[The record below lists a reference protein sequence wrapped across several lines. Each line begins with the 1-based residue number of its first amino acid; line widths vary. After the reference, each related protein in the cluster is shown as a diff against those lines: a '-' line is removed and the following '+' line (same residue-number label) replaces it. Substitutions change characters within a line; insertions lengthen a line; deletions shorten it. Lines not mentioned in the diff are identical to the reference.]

1 MKRLGGVDLND
12 KEVVKAKLEAFIAEM
27 QAKKNDPGA
36 NSGYYITT
44 ARTYLKESGN
54 EVTMRVRIQAIEDEI
69 YAINK
74 PQSHSPGEIRRS
86 SSCLQPMNKLLL
98 ALVVAFAP
106 MLSAIGDASPR
117 GRLSLNK
124 GWLFHQGDIP
134 FPEVTGHTM
143 TYQSA
148 KAGAALGAAAQAFD
162 DTGWSEVDL
171 PHDWASHSPI
181 SKYANIA
188 QGYRE
193 RGFGWYRR
201 HFQVD
206 PADRGKHFELQF
218 DGVSTHCTVWVNGT
232 VVHRNW
238 CGYTSF
244 SADITPLLKYGDE
257 FNSVAVRVD
266 AEAQEGWWYEGAGI
280 YRHTWLV
287 KRSPVHIVTDGVFTQ
302 PLRAP
307 DGKWSIPAEVTIAN
321 SGGKHA
327 KPKVEVTLLDPEGK
341 PVGTASQSC
350 EVAALGGATAKLTL
364 AVKNPRLWSVDSPTM
379 YSVKTVLKDG
389 DSVLDET
396 VTPAGF
402 RTLRFDAA
410 TGFYLNDKPL
420 KIQGVCVHQEHAGV
434 GVAMPD
440 SMWEFR
446 VRKLKEMG
454 VNAIRCSHHPP
465 AAEFLQVCDRLGML
479 VMDEARNFKTS
490 PEYIRQLE
498 WMVRRD
504 RNHPSVFM
512 WSVFN
517 EEPFQGTE
525 VGYEMTRR
533 LVAAVKRLDTT
544 RPVTAAMS
552 GGYLTPLNVSHAVDV
567 MGFNYHQ
574 KEYDAFH
581 KLYPNLPI
589 LRSEDTSGFIT
600 RGEYESNM
608 EKQTADSRDTYAAR
622 WGATHRD
629 GWKKI
634 AERPF
639 IAGGFVWTGFDYAGE
654 PTPFEWPSA
663 SSSSGIYDLCG
674 FPKSAFF
681 IHQAH
686 WRKDKDVLEVIPH
699 WNWPGREG
707 QSIRVMALSNADTVE
722 LFLNGKSLGE
732 KPVDPIDMVEWD
744 VTYEPG
750 VLLAVGK
757 KHGCEVSR
765 KLVETTGD
773 ADSLELVPDRNTI
786 SGDGRDAMPVTV
798 RAVDAKGREVPTAM
812 NPVKFSLQGGAD
824 IIGLGNGDPRCH
836 EPQKGNQRSLFNG
849 LAQVILQTR
858 EGASGSLTLRA
869 ESAGLA
875 PAELKIPIRAAPS
888 PPSFP
893 TARYEQRIERG
904 WKASPGFASKPDP
917 LIKFDSNDMNTWA
930 TVTPGTPLVRS
941 GGPWSA
947 FSASFEPFAN
957 MQRDGG
963 VLAFRG
969 ILGKAEVWIDGKLA
983 ATKAEFDDPP
993 LVAPFLSGN
1002 TKRSVR
1008 ILFESDADKP
1018 VGFTA
1023 PISVV
1028 PAVPKAFNA
1037 QGEMV
1042 GEVTPNSALLQSRLT
1057 AIPGPELDAD
1067 GDIPGI
1073 AGQARFEWSEYENFT
1088 KSQLTP
1094 SIEAQADS
1102 DFIIRSRLADL
1113 QPGTRYF
1120 YRLVFEDGRK
1130 GATRSFKTLDPEAKG
1145 VSFTIGSC
1153 MNYLAFTTG
1162 VSNGGGPV
1170 TASEEDKQLG
1180 YPSFV
1185 AMQKLNPDFFIG
1197 AGDVVYYSFPLDAP
1211 AKTLPGMRKKWH
1223 EQFRFPRMAEFFT
1236 STPTYWLK
1244 DDHDFRFDDADQSG
1258 DKPPLASTGMS
1269 IFREQMPI
1277 HPAGDQSTPNYR
1289 TLRISKDV
1297 QLWFLEGRDHRSDN
1311 KSLDGPAK
1319 SLWGAAQRE
1328 WLERTL
1334 AASAAKWKILI
1345 SPTPMVGPDR
1355 ASKSDNHTNHA
1366 GFRAEADSFF
1376 AWLQKKDIKNVLI
1389 LCGDRHWQYHSVH
1402 PTGVEE
1408 FSVGA
1413 LNDENSIKGL
1423 KPGDPKSTD
1432 PDSLVKQLYQYTE
1445 PTGGFVHVT
1454 ANPDSTLKI
1463 QFFDDRGVPL
1473 HELTKK

>member
-1 MKRLGGVDLND
+1 
-12 KEVVKAKLEAFIAEM
+12 
-27 QAKKNDPGA
+27 
-36 NSGYYITT
+36 
-44 ARTYLKESGN
+44 
-54 EVTMRVRIQAIEDEI
+54 
-69 YAINK
+69 
-74 PQSHSPGEIRRS
+74 
-86 SSCLQPMNKLLL
+86 MNKLLL
-98 ALVVAFAP
+98 ALLVAFAP

-1002 TKRSVR
+1002 TNRSVR

-1258 DKPPLASTGMS
+1258 DKPPLASTGIS

>member
-1 MKRLGGVDLND
+1 
-12 KEVVKAKLEAFIAEM
+12 
-27 QAKKNDPGA
+27 
-36 NSGYYITT
+36 
-44 ARTYLKESGN
+44 
-54 EVTMRVRIQAIEDEI
+54 
-69 YAINK
+69 
-74 PQSHSPGEIRRS
+74 
-86 SSCLQPMNKLLL
+86 MNKLLL

-420 KIQGVCVHQEHAGV
+420 KIQGVCVHQDHAGV

>member
-1 MKRLGGVDLND
+1 
-12 KEVVKAKLEAFIAEM
+12 
-27 QAKKNDPGA
+27 
-36 NSGYYITT
+36 
-44 ARTYLKESGN
+44 
-54 EVTMRVRIQAIEDEI
+54 
-69 YAINK
+69 
-74 PQSHSPGEIRRS
+74 
-86 SSCLQPMNKLLL
+86 MNKLLL
-98 ALVVAFAP
+98 ALLVAFAP
-106 MLSAIGDASPR
+106 MLSAIGDATPR

-420 KIQGVCVHQEHAGV
+420 KIQGVCVHQDHAGV

-1002 TKRSVR
+1002 TNRSVR

-1028 PAVPKAFNA
+1028 PAVPKALNA

>member
-98 ALVVAFAP
+98 ALLVAFAP

-420 KIQGVCVHQEHAGV
+420 KIQGVCVHQDHAGV

-1002 TKRSVR
+1002 TNRSVR

-1463 QFFDDRGVPL
+1463 QYFDDRGVPL

>member
-98 ALVVAFAP
+98 ALLVAFAP
-106 MLSAIGDASPR
+106 MLSAIGDAAPR

-1002 TKRSVR
+1002 TNRSVR

>member
-12 KEVVKAKLEAFIAEM
+12 KEVVKAKLEALIAEM

-396 VTPAGF
+396 VAPAGF

-707 QSIRVMALSNADTVE
+707 QSIRVMPLSNADTVE
-722 LFLNGKSLGE
+722 FFLNGKSLGE
-732 KPVDPIDMVEWD
+732 KSVDPIDMVEWD

-875 PAELKIPIRAAPS
+875 PAELKIPIRAAPA

-1002 TKRSVR
+1002 TNRSVR

>member
-98 ALVVAFAP
+98 ALLVAFAP

-983 ATKAEFDDPP
+983 ATKAEFDDAP

>member
-1 MKRLGGVDLND
+1 MKR
-12 KEVVKAKLEAFIAEM
+12 I
-27 QAKKNDPGA
+27 
-36 NSGYYITT
+36 
-44 ARTYLKESGN
+44 
-54 EVTMRVRIQAIEDEI
+54 
-69 YAINK
+69 
-74 PQSHSPGEIRRS
+74 
-86 SSCLQPMNKLLL
+86 LL
-98 ALVVAFAP
+98 AFLVAFAP
-106 MLSAIGDASPR
+106 MLPAIGDASPR
-117 GRLSLNK
+117 ERLSFNK

-134 FPEVTGHTM
+134 FPEVKGHTM

-148 KAGAALGAAAQAFD
+148 KAGAASGAAAQAFD
-162 DTGWSEVDL
+162 DTGWTEVDL

-181 SKYANIA
+181 SKDANIA

-201 HFQVD
+201 HFQID
-206 PADRGKHFELQF
+206 PAERGKHLELQF
-218 DGVSTHCTVWVNGT
+218 DGISTHCTVWVNGT

-244 SADITPLLKYGDE
+244 SVDITPFVKFGDE
-257 FNSVAVRVD
+257 FNTVVVRVD

-287 KRSPVHIVTDGVFTQ
+287 KRSPLYIVTDGVFAQ
-302 PLRAP
+302 PVRSK
-307 DGKWSIPAEVTIAN
+307 DGIWSIPAEVTLAN
-321 SGGKHA
+321 SDGKNA
-327 KPKVEVTLLDPEGK
+327 KAKVEVTLLDPEGK
-341 PVGTASQSC
+341 PVGTVSQSS
-350 EVAALGGATAKLTL
+350 EVAALGEGTTKLTL
-364 AVKNPRLWSVDSPTM
+364 PVKNPRLWSVESPVM
-379 YSVKTVLKDG
+379 YSVKTVVKVG
-389 DSVLDET
+389 DRVLDET
-396 VTPAGF
+396 ITPCGF

-410 TGFYLNDKPL
+410 TGFYLNDQPL
-420 KIQGVCVHQEHAGV
+420 KIQGVCVHQDHAGV

-465 AAEFLQVCDRLGML
+465 AAELLQVCDRMGLL
-479 VMDEARNFKTS
+479 VMDEARNFNTS

-504 RNHPSVFM
+504 RNHPCVFM

-533 LVAAVKRLDTT
+533 MVAAVKRLDTT

-552 GGYLTPLNVSHAVDV
+552 GGFFTPLNVSHAVDV

-589 LRSEDTSGFIT
+589 LSSEDTSGFIT

-629 GWKKI
+629 AWKAI
-634 AERPF
+634 INRPF

-663 SSSSGIYDLCG
+663 SSSFGIMDLCG

-699 WNWPGREG
+699 WNWIGREG
-707 QSIRVMALSNADTVE
+707 QSIRVLALSNADTVE

-732 KPVDPIDMVEWD
+732 KPVDPVDMVEWD
-744 VTYEPG
+744 VTYETG
-750 VLLAVGK
+750 ALLAVGK
-757 KHGCEVSR
+757 KQGREVSR

-773 ADSLELVPDRNTI
+773 AVSLELVPDRNTI
-786 SGDGRDAMPVTV
+786 SGDGRDAMSVTV

-812 NPVKFSLQGGAD
+812 NPVKFLLQGGAD

-836 EPQKGNQRSLFNG
+836 EPQKGDQRSLFNG
-849 LAQVILQTR
+849 LAQVILQAR
-858 EGASGSLTLRA
+858 EAASGSLTLRA

-875 PAELKIPIRAAPS
+875 PAEIKIPIQAATA

-893 TARYEQRIERG
+893 TARYEQRIERW

-917 LIKFDSNDMNTWA
+917 LMKADSNDMNTWA
-930 TVTPGTPLVRS
+930 TVTPGTPLVRT
-941 GGPWSA
+941 GGPWSV
-947 FSASFEPFAN
+947 FSASFEPFAT

-983 ATKAEFDDPP
+983 ATKPDFENAL
-993 LVAPFLSGN
+993 LVAPFPPGN

-1008 ILFESDADKP
+1008 ILFESEADKP

-1028 PAVPKAFNA
+1028 PSAPRAFNA

-1042 GEVTPNSALLQSRLT
+1042 GEVTANSALLQSRLT
-1057 AIPGPELDAD
+1057 SIPGPYLDAT
-1067 GDIPGI
+1067 GEIPGI
-1073 AGQARFEWSEYENFT
+1073 VGKARFEWSEDENFA

-1094 SIEAQADS
+1094 GIEAKPDS
-1102 DFIIRSRLADL
+1102 DFILRAPLGGLR
-1113 QPGTRYF
+1113 PGTRYF
-1120 YRLVFEDGRK
+1120 YRLVFDDGQK
-1130 GATRSFKTLDPEAKG
+1130 GPVHSFKTLDPQG
-1145 VSFTIGSC
+1145 QSVSFTMGSC
-1153 MNYLAFTTG
+1153 MHYQAFMNG
-1162 VSNGGGPV
+1162 IANGGGPV
-1170 TASEEDKQLG
+1170 TATDEDKRLG
-1180 YPSFV
+1180 FPSFA
-1185 AMQKLNPDFFIG
+1185 AMQKLKPDFFIG
-1197 AGDVVYYSFPLDAP
+1197 AGDVIYYDFPLDAP
-1211 AKTLPGMRKKWH
+1211 AETLPALRKKWH
-1223 EQFRFPRMAEFFT
+1223 EQFRLPRLVEFFRN
-1236 STPTYWLK
+1236 TPAYWLK
-1244 DDHDFRFDDADQSG
+1244 DDHDFRFDDADQTG
-1258 DKPPLASTGMS
+1258 DRLPLASTGKS
-1269 IFREQMPI
+1269 LFREQMPI
-1277 HPAGDQSTPNYR
+1277 HPAGDLKSPNFR
-1289 TLRISKDV
+1289 THRISKDV
-1297 QLWFLEGRDHRSDN
+1297 QLWFLEGRDHRTDN
-1311 KSLDGPAK
+1311 KTPDGPGK
-1319 SLWGAAQRE
+1319 SLWGSAQRE

-1334 AASAAKWKILI
+1334 AASDAKWKILV

-1355 ASKSDNHTNHA
+1355 ASKSDNHTNPT
-1366 GFRAEADSFF
+1366 GFRAEADAFF
-1376 AWLQKKDIKNVLI
+1376 EWLKKEGIKNVLI
-1389 LCGDRHWQYHSVH
+1389 LCGDRHWQYHSIH
-1402 PTGVEE
+1402 PSGVEE

-1413 LNDENSIKGL
+1413 LNDENSIKGI

-1432 PDSLVKQLYQYTE
+1432 PDSLVKQPYQYGE
-1445 PTGGFVHVT
+1445 PTGGFLSVT
-1454 ANPDSTLKI
+1454 AKPDSTLHL
-1463 QFFDDRGVPL
+1463 QFFDDRGALL
-1473 HELTKK
+1473 HEIGKP

>member
-1 MKRLGGVDLND
+1 
-12 KEVVKAKLEAFIAEM
+12 
-27 QAKKNDPGA
+27 
-36 NSGYYITT
+36 
-44 ARTYLKESGN
+44 
-54 EVTMRVRIQAIEDEI
+54 
-69 YAINK
+69 
-74 PQSHSPGEIRRS
+74 
-86 SSCLQPMNKLLL
+86 MNKLLL
-98 ALVVAFAP
+98 ALLVAFAP
-106 MLSAIGDASPR
+106 MLTAMGDATPR
-117 GRLSLNK
+117 ERLSFNK

-134 FPEVTGHTM
+134 FPKVTGHTM

-162 DTGWSEVDL
+162 DTAWREVDL
-171 PHDWASHSPI
+171 PHDWASESPI
-181 SKYANIA
+181 SKDANIA

-201 HFQVD
+201 HFQID
-206 PADRGKHFELQF
+206 PADRGKHLELQF
-218 DGVSTHCTVWVNGT
+218 DGISTHCTVWVNGT

-244 SADITPLLKYGDE
+244 SVDITPLVKYGDE
-257 FNSVAVRVD
+257 FNTVVVRVD

-287 KRSPVHIVTDGVFTQ
+287 KRSPLHIATDGVFAQ
-302 PLRAP
+302 PVRSK
-307 DGKWSIPAEVTIAN
+307 DGKWSIPAEVILAN
-321 SGGKHA
+321 SGGKNA
-327 KPKVEVTLLDPEGK
+327 KAKVEVTLMDTEGK
-341 PVGTASQSC
+341 PVGTAFQSA
-350 EVAALGGATAKLTL
+350 EVAALGEATTKLTL
-364 AVKNPRLWSVDSPTM
+364 PVKNPRLWSVDSPVM
-379 YSVKTVLKDG
+379 YSVKTVVKDG
-389 DSVLDET
+389 DRILDET
-396 VTPAGF
+396 ITPCGF
-402 RTLRFDAA
+402 RTLRFEAA

-420 KIQGVCVHQEHAGV
+420 KIQGVCVHQDHAGV

-465 AAEFLQVCDRLGML
+465 AAELLQVCDRMGML
-479 VMDEARNFKTS
+479 VMDEARNFNTS

-552 GGYLTPLNVSHAVDV
+552 GGYFTPLNVSHAVDV

-589 LRSEDTSGFIT
+589 LSSEDTSGFIT
-600 RGEYESNM
+600 RGEYETSM

-663 SSSSGIYDLCG
+663 SSSFGILDLCG

-750 VLLAVGK
+750 ALLAVGK
-757 KHGCEVSR
+757 KQGREVSR

-773 ADSLELVPDRNTI
+773 AVSLELVPDRNSI

-812 NPVKFSLQGGAD
+812 DPVKFSLQGGAD

-858 EGASGSLTLRA
+858 EAASGSLTLRA

-875 PAELKIPIRAAPS
+875 PAEIKIPIQAVTA

-893 TARYEQRIERG
+893 AARYEQRIERW

-917 LIKFDSNDMNTWA
+917 LMKADSNDMNTWA

-941 GGPWSA
+941 GGPWSV

-983 ATKAEFDDPP
+983 ATKSEFGDAP
-993 LVAPFLSGN
+993 LVAPFQPGN
-1002 TKRSVR
+1002 TRRSVR

-1023 PISVV
+1023 PVSVV
-1028 PAVPKAFNA
+1028 PAVPTAFNA

-1042 GEVTPNSALLQSRLT
+1042 GEVTANSALLQSRLT

-1073 AGQARFEWSEYENFT
+1073 VGKARFEWSEDENFAN
-1088 KSQLTP
+1088 SQLTP
-1094 SIEAQADS
+1094 SIEAQAES
-1102 DFIIRSRLADL
+1102 DFIIRARLPDL

-1130 GATRSFKTLDPEAKG
+1130 GATRSFKTLDPEARS
-1145 VSFTIGSC
+1145 VSFTVGSC

-1162 VSNGGGPV
+1162 ISNGGGPV
-1170 TASEEDKQLG
+1170 TASEEDKHLG
-1180 YPSFV
+1180 YPSFA

-1197 AGDVVYYSFPLDAP
+1197 AGDVVYYSFPLEAP
-1211 AKTLPGMRKKWH
+1211 AKTLSGMRKKWH
-1223 EQFRFPRMAEFFT
+1223 EQFRFPRMVEFFAD
-1236 STPTYWLK
+1236 TPTYWLK

-1269 IFREQMPI
+1269 LFREQMPI
-1277 HPAGDQSTPNYR
+1277 HPAGDQTTPNYR
-1289 TLRISKDV
+1289 THRISKDV
-1297 QLWFLEGRDHRSDN
+1297 QLWFLEGRDYRSDN
-1311 KSLDGPAK
+1311 KSPDGPAK
-1319 SLWGAAQRE
+1319 SLWGVAQRE

-1334 AASAAKWKILI
+1334 AASDAKWKILI

-1376 AWLQKKDIKNVLI
+1376 EWLKKKDIKNVLI
-1389 LCGDRHWQYHSVH
+1389 LCGDRHWQYHSIH

-1413 LNDENSIKGL
+1413 LNDENSIKGI

-1432 PDSLVKQLYQYTE
+1432 PDSLVKQPYQYTE

-1454 ANPDSTLKI
+1454 ANSDSTLKI
-1463 QFFDDRGVPL
+1463 QFFDDRGVQL

>member
-1 MKRLGGVDLND
+1 
-12 KEVVKAKLEAFIAEM
+12 
-27 QAKKNDPGA
+27 
-36 NSGYYITT
+36 
-44 ARTYLKESGN
+44 
-54 EVTMRVRIQAIEDEI
+54 
-69 YAINK
+69 
-74 PQSHSPGEIRRS
+74 
-86 SSCLQPMNKLLL
+86 MNKLLL
-98 ALVVAFAP
+98 ALLVAFAP
-106 MLSAIGDASPR
+106 MLSAIGDAAPR

-1002 TKRSVR
+1002 TNRSVR

>member
-98 ALVVAFAP
+98 ALLVAFAP
-106 MLSAIGDASPR
+106 MLSAIGDAAPR

-1002 TKRSVR
+1002 TNRSVR

-1463 QFFDDRGVPL
+1463 QYFDDRGVPL